1 MILEK
6 LKEATRSQHEET
18 EGVVNVMD
26 RAFKMEDYK
35 TLIANFRKFYTAY
48 EPTLPIDELAA
59 AGFDYDERRKLPSL
73 DADAKALGLPESE
86 KAFDQ
91 LPDVSSVAK
100 AFGSIYVIEGST
112 LGGQVISRHLK
123 EHLGLDLENGGAFF
137 NSYGREVGPRW
148 KAFGAAIT
156 AFAEGGEHDDE
167 IVQAAKE
174 TFESIK
180 HSFTDEAAAQ
190 SSGTN

>member
-1 MILEK
+1 MILQK
-6 LKEATRSQHEET
+6 LKEATRSQHEDT
-18 EGVVNVMD
+18 EGTVNIMD
-26 RAFKMEDYK
+26 RAFKMDDYK
-35 TLIANFRKFYTAY
+35 TLIAKFRNFYTAY
-48 EPTLPIDELAA
+48 EPTLPIAELAA

-73 DADAKALGLPESE
+73 DADAKALGIEDQA
-86 KAFDQ
+86 KAFDK

-123 EHLGLDLENGGAFF
+123 EHLGLSPENGGAFF
-137 NSYGREVGPRW
+137 NSYGHEVGPRW

-156 AFAEGGEHDDE
+156 EFAEGGEYDDE

-174 TFESIK
+174 TFDSIK
-180 HSFTDEAAAQ
+180 YAFEDEAAAQ
-190 SSGTN
+190 SSGSN